1 LQTNSALG
9 QTDHNGHA
17 ILVPQTGVDLSVN
30 QSFVGGEPKD
40 VKNRVGPQAVDQSVW
55 DNHGIASPWLIPM

>member
-1 LQTNSALG
+1 
-9 QTDHNGHA
+9 
-17 ILVPQTGVDLSVN
+17 LSVN